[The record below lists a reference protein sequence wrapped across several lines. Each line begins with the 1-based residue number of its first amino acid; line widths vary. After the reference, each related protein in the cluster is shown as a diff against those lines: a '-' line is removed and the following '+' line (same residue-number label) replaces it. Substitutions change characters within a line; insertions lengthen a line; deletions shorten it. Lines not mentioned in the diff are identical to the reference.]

1 MHVKTKW
8 SAREIALMSIVAG
21 LYVAVTWLVAPFA
34 YGQIQLRLS
43 EGFNHLAI
51 FNKRYI
57 IAISIG
63 VFIANLT
70 SPLGIID
77 VIFGTLGT
85 LVMTSLSYW
94 LAQKVETLWLKLA
107 LSVLID
113 TVMMWSVALEQYW
126 IFKLPF
132 WLSYG
137 WLAAGEFCSLLIGA
151 ILIYFLQKRVDL
163 SN

>member
-1 MHVKTKW
+1 MNLRNKW

-57 IAISIG
+57 IAITIG
-63 VFIANLT
+63 VFIANIT

-94 LAQKVETLWLKLA
+94 VAKSVDKIWMKLTF
-107 LSVLID
+107 SILID
-113 TVMMWSVALEQYW
+113 TIMMWSVALEQYW

-137 WLAAGEFCSLLIGA
+137 WLAAGELCSLVIGA

-163 SN
+163 SI

>member
-94 LAQKVETLWLKLA
+94 LAQKVETLWLKLT